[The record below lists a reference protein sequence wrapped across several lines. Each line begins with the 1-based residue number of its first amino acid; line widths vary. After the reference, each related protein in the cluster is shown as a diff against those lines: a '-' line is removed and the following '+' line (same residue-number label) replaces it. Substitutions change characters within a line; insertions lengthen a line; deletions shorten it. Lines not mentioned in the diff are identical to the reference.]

1 MNKLAL
7 TSVLTCLVITPLY
20 GQEIER
26 TRVTTEQQQITLPS
40 TMQQPPVRK
49 DPIPRLPVIDRPDTH
64 QRIDTRPRDEDRR
77 AMPRPDI
84 RRELPPPPPI
94 RVPPR
99 MMDPV
104 YRGDISPWVR
114 LQMEYSANRRQHPR
128 KFIKDHW
135 NELTPQQQKDI
146 QKARKEYLDKIYR
159 ILQRGGL

>member
-26 TRVTTEQQQITLPS
+26 TRVTTEQQQITLPP

-49 DPIPRLPVIDRPDTH
+49 DPTPRLPVIERPDVRPH
-64 QRIDTRPRDEDRR
+64 NDDTRR
-77 AMPRPDI
+77 AIPRPDP
-84 RRELPPPPPI
+84 RHELPPPPPI

-104 YRGDISPWVR
+104 YRSDISPWVR
-114 LQMEYSANRRQHPR
+114 LQMEYSANRRKHPR
-128 KFIKDHW
+128 KFMKEHW

-146 QKARKEYLDKIYR
+146 QKARKEYLDKVYR

>member
-7 TSVLTCLVITPLY
+7 TSVLTCLAITPLY

-26 TRVTTEQQQITLPS
+26 TRVTTEQQQITLPP

-49 DPIPRLPVIDRPDTH
+49 DPTPRLPVIERPDP
-64 QRIDTRPRDEDRR
+64 RPRDEDRR
-77 AMPRPDI
+77 AIPRPDP
-84 RRELPPPPPI
+84 RHELPPPPVMRI
-94 RVPPR
+94 PPR

-104 YRGDISPWVR
+104 YRSEISPWVR
-114 LQMEYSANRRQHPR
+114 LQMEYSANRRKHPR

-135 NELTPQQQKDI
+135 NELTPRQQHDI
-146 QKARKEYLDKIYR
+146 QDAKKEYLDKIYR